1 MSKFILTVTFMLKL
15 PLSQKPADRPFKTT
29 LFTVALLPLALALVL
44 HAKTYENYLQLV
56 LLFFK
61 RRSKGY
67 KYFPASLG
75 KG

>member
-1 MSKFILTVTFMLKL
+1 MSRFILTVTFMLKL

-29 LFTVALLPLALALVL
+29 LFTVALLPLVLALVL
-44 HAKTYENYLQLV
+44 HAKTYEKYLQLV

-61 RRSKGY
+61 RRSKGH
-67 KYFPASLG
+67 KYFPASFG